1 MKQLFER
8 HLTHAVHV
16 INTVKCFAVWIKVAC
31 QEFLLTLQPDL
42 YGKLTVDAAAC
53 DGTITAFKTEIQ
65 APPNS
70 AKAY

>member
-1 MKQLFER
+1 M
-8 HLTHAVHV
+8 
-16 INTVKCFAVWIKVAC
+16 WIKVAC
-31 QEFLLTLQPDL
+31 QEFLLTLQQDL

>member
-1 MKQLFER
+1 MKQPFER

-16 INTVKCFAVWIKVAC
+16 INIVKCFAVWIKVAC